1 MKCKEEFVLADYTL
15 DLKRDQSH
23 GISSQIKNPII
34 VEDRQETANTYNSH
48 LI

>member
-1 MKCKEEFVLADYTL
+1 MKCKEGVVLGYYTL

-23 GISSQIKNPII
+23 GGLSQIKTPII
-34 VEDRQETANTYNSH
+34 VEDHQETANTYKSH